1 MAVLNFF
8 AFLNVYKSKTQLI
21 KIHNSL
27 NSSRRYGRLFEN
39 KKKER
44 LGNYFCLKM
53 ISKFS
58 KKTSTFQRP
67 RNQPKTWNSD
77 LTWNFFAHALLHM
90 NLIQYKNC
98 FGHLIET
105 SPSFEC
111 KIIKKSSKKAKK
123 LNFTIFWV
131 LRFWK

>member
-58 KKTSTFQRP
+58 KKNIYISEASKPTEDMKFRLDMKFFCTCPSTYEFNTIQKLLWALN
-67 RNQPKTWNSD
+67 RN
-77 LTWNFFAHALLHM
+77 
-90 NLIQYKNC
+90 I
-98 FGHLIET
+98 
-105 SPSFEC
+105 
-111 KIIKKSSKKAKK
+111 SK
-123 LNFTIFWV
+123 L
-131 LRFWK
+131 